1 MRFLKLFIF
10 IAVFVILSKGLTFLL
25 KNDTNSYSR
34 TISHEFYQQE
44 RVDALVC
51 GASHVSHG
59 IDCRI
64 ADKEFDTVFLMPEL
78 LARYKWYLC
87 SHSASFKEL

>member
-25 KNDTNSYSR
+25 KDDTNSYSR

-64 ADKEFDTVFLMPEL
+64 ADKEFDTVFFNAGTPC
-78 LARYKWYLC
+78 KV
-87 SHSASFKEL
+87 